1 MSTIMTL
8 PVESVRR
15 FNRFYTRYVGALQQ
29 DFLESPFS
37 LAEANVL
44 YELAHK
50 DNLTATELGKE
61 LKLDNGYL
69 SRILRDFV
77 RRGLVR
83 KKRSASDGRQS
94 HLFLTAKG
102 RDAFAPLDRRQ
113 HDKVA
118 SALDALS
125 DDEQECLGEAMRTI
139 ESLLGAERASDTS
152 YVLRTTLRPGDI
164 GWVVQH
170 QGMLYAREYGWNQ
183 EAEALFAQIAANF
196 VEKFDPKRERCWI
209 AERHGVNVGC
219 IFLVKKSATIAQL
232 RLLHVEAGARGM
244 GIGKR
249 LVRECVDFARQAGY
263 KKVILWTNDVLH
275 AARHLYEA
283 EGFRLVKEERHHSFG
298 TDLVGQYWELIVKNT
313 ILRTADRAV
322 N

>member
-94 HLFLTAKG
+94 HLFLTA
-102 RDAFAPLDRRQ
+102 
-113 HDKVA
+113 
-118 SALDALS
+118 
-125 DDEQECLGEAMRTI
+125 
-139 ESLLGAERASDTS
+139 
-152 YVLRTTLRPGDI
+152 
-164 GWVVQH
+164 
-170 QGMLYAREYGWNQ
+170 
-183 EAEALFAQIAANF
+183 
-196 VEKFDPKRERCWI
+196 
-209 AERHGVNVGC
+209 
-219 IFLVKKSATIAQL
+219 
-232 RLLHVEAGARGM
+232 
-244 GIGKR
+244 
-249 LVRECVDFARQAGY
+249 
-263 KKVILWTNDVLH
+263 
-275 AARHLYEA
+275 
-283 EGFRLVKEERHHSFG
+283 
-298 TDLVGQYWELIVKNT
+298 
-313 ILRTADRAV
+313 
-322 N
+322 

>member
-1 MSTIMTL
+1 
-8 PVESVRR
+8 
-15 FNRFYTRYVGALQQ
+15 
-29 DFLESPFS
+29 
-37 LAEANVL
+37 
-44 YELAHK
+44 
-50 DNLTATELGKE
+50 
-61 LKLDNGYL
+61 
-69 SRILRDFV
+69 
-77 RRGLVR
+77 
-83 KKRSASDGRQS
+83 
-94 HLFLTAKG
+94 AKG

>member
-1 MSTIMTL
+1 MSL

-29 DFLESPFS
+29 DFLDTPFS

-44 YELAHK
+44 YELAHR
-50 DNLTATELGKE
+50 DSLTATELGKE

-77 RRGLVR
+77 HRGLVR
-83 KKRSASDGRQS
+83 KKRSTSDGRQS

-102 RDAFAPLDRRQ
+102 RDAFAPLERRQ
-113 HDKVA
+113 HDKVV
-118 SALDALS
+118 SALDALA
-125 DDEQECLGEAMRTI
+125 DDEQARLGEAMRAI
-139 ESLLGAERASDTS
+139 ESILSAEHASDTS
-152 YVLRTTLRPGDI
+152 YALRTSLRPGDI
-164 GWVVQH
+164 GWVAQR
-170 QGMLYAREYGWNQ
+170 QGMLYAREYGWN
-183 EAEALFAQIAANF
+183 EEIEALIAQIAATF

-219 IFLVKKSATIAQL
+219 VFLVKKSATIAQL
-232 RLLHVEAGARGM
+232 RLLHVEASARGL

-263 KKVILWTNDVLH
+263 KKVTLWTNDVLH

-283 EGFRLVKEERHHSFG
+283 EGFHLVKEERHHSFG
-298 TDLVGQYWELIVKNT
+298 TDLVGQFWELIVKNT
-313 ILRTADRAV
+313 IP
-322 N
+322 